1 MSDVTNEHDLPET
14 LSSLFLYRGD
24 VYSVPSD
31 CVFHNHR
38 DASSISMVDFDNRMA
53 GWTDNLLN
61 VDAFLGLQDVGSRGY
76 SENKIVI
83 VKTKRGFVWASRL
96 QIRLTPEDQ
105 ARLGVGVGEIGMS
118 FLWPWYPSKAVHAF
132 EGVSQKT
139 INDGIFREL
148 TTYEPTRAIVDAHI
162 FSPDTIDGAKKL
174 SLAELTPGQRVFAFM
189 IAPSRSWSTPRCA
202 NDDYK
207 YRVRSHIDRKQTS
220 AAWRQAS
227 EKTSAELIFD
237 REPPRVSD
245 QCIDWDSS
253 SLDAWKTIVA
263 RQKLSRKSFPKV
275 SSLLG
280 DDDGNSANR
289 RCLSPVRR
297 SISAEIKRVVDYM
310 DLSDGEIFVYEP
322 VDVFEALPWDV
333 TQMVI
338 SVAVQKAWDSAN
350 PIEAMGTFCAL
361 RSTSRKL
368 RQQADENL
376 FKIFSSTLRQG
387 LSDEKLVPHH
397 SRIGASHLNF
407 ALGAPLAKSLFS
419 EGLSCDGDLRFQQIR
434 AMISYMQS
442 RSGLIKSR
450 HLKERPNEQTRR
462 MLTFLQ
468 RKPFQPVRIDP
479 GAKARKFLDPWVMT
493 KVIDDCGPV
502 GNENEIFNLVSYIR
516 NLNPLASGANHA
528 ASFET
533 SWVPD
538 CIFAME
544 DGGPMSDAAIN

>member
-1 MSDVTNEHDLPET
+1 MSDVTNEHDLPDA

-31 CVFHNHR
+31 CVFHNFR
-38 DASSISMVDFDNRMA
+38 DAQSISMADFDNRMA

-83 VKTKRGFVWASRL
+83 IKTKRGFVWASRL

-105 ARLGVGVGEIGMS
+105 ARLGVGVNEIGMS
-118 FLWPWYPSKAVHAF
+118 FLWPWYPSKSVHAF

-162 FSPDTIDGAKKL
+162 FSPDTIDGAQKL
-174 SLAELTPGQRVFAFM
+174 SLAELTPGQRAFAFM

-237 REPPRVSD
+237 REPPRVND
-245 QCIDWDSS
+245 QCIDWDASS
-253 SLDAWKTIVA
+253 VDVWKTIVA

-275 SSLLG
+275 ESLVR
-280 DDDGNSANR
+280 DDDGTSAKR
-289 RCLSPVRR
+289 HCLSPVRR
-297 SISAEIKRVVDYM
+297 SISAEINGVVEYM
-310 DLSDGEIFVYEP
+310 DLSDDEIFVYEP

-338 SVAVQKAWDSAN
+338 SVAVQKAWDSPN
-350 PIEAMGTFCAL
+350 PLEAVATFCAL
-361 RSTSRKL
+361 RSTSTML
-368 RQQADENL
+368 RRQADENL
-376 FKIFSSTLRQG
+376 FEIFSRTLRQG
-387 LSDEKLVPHH
+387 LSNETPVSQH

-407 ALGAPLAKSLFS
+407 AIGAPLAKSLFGK
-419 EGLSCDGDLRFQQIR
+419 GLSSDDNVRFEQIR
-434 AMISYMQS
+434 TMISYMQS
-442 RSGLIKSR
+442 RSDLIKSR
-450 HLKERPNEQTRR
+450 HLKERPTEQTRR
-462 MLTFLQ
+462 VLTFLQ

-479 GAKARKFLDPWVMT
+479 GAKARKFLEPSVMT
-493 KVIDDCGPV
+493 KAIDDYGTMDNEDEICKLV
-502 GNENEIFNLVSYIR
+502 GYIR
-516 NLNPLASGANHA
+516 NLNPSASGSKHT
-528 ASFET
+528 SLLET

-538 CIFAME
+538 CIFSME
-544 DGGPMSDAAIN
+544 DNGPMSDAAIN